1 MTPSI
6 TIENDAGLRVSD
18 ISLTRGGRFLW
29 RDLSFSAEP
38 GSAVA
43 VVGPNGSGKSSLLA
57 CLTGLLRATTGSVE
71 FDGMVVGEQP
81 TRNRRRFLRDVCG
94 VLLQDG
100 NVVPEWTVTQNVD
113 VVRPTGVSA
122 SERRDRALA
131 AMTAMALD
139 HQADVRASALSG
151 GEQQRLAVARLLTQR
166 PALVV
171 ADEPTSALDTAGTV
185 RVLDAFDTLRASGSI
200 VVVATHDPA
209 VVRWSTSGVDLAMA
223 TRTSVG
229 VGV

>member
-1 MTPSI
+1 MTPST
-6 TIENDAGLRVSD
+6 TIENDPQLRVSD
-18 ISLTRGGRFLW
+18 LSVMRGGRLLW
-29 RDLSFSAEP
+29 TDLSFSAES

-57 CLTGLLRATTGSVE
+57 CLTGLVRPTTGSVAFE
-71 FDGMVVGEQP
+71 GRAVSEHS
-81 TRNRRRFLRDVCG
+81 TRDQRAFLRDVCG

-100 NVVPEWTVTQNVD
+100 NVVPEWTVTQNVT

-122 SERRDRALA
+122 AERRSRTRAALD
-131 AMTAMALD
+131 TMALD
-139 HQADVRASALSG
+139 HQADVRASTLSG
-151 GEQQRLAVARLLTQR
+151 GERQRLALARLLTQR

-185 RVLDAFDTLRASGSI
+185 RVLDALDTLRESGSI

-209 VVRWSTSGVDLAMA
+209 VVHWSTRRVELGMA
-223 TRTSVG
+223 TRSG
-229 VGV
+229 VGG